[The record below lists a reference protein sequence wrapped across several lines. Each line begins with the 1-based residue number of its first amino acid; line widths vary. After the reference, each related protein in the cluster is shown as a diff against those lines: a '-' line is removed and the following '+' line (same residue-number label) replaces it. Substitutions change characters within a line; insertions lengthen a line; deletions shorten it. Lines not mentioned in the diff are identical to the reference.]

1 MKKKRKLVLLDPED
15 EKVVDELAAQE
26 GESWQVA
33 LRKIIREW
41 ARVNTKFVTT
51 GGSDD
56 AKDKG

>member
-41 ARVNTKFVTT
+41 ARANREYATT
-51 GGSDD
+51 GGID
-56 AKDKG
+56 AKDN